1 MGAVCA
7 WKGAEA
13 LGITLCAVLPMGPR
27 SFLRTSSSRMGKTED
42 VQQNAAGLS
51 DSSADV
57 VQLGE
62 GARLPN
68 LTPATFPCTMH
79 LADISLMLLEMMRGK
94 CVDRAGKSK

>member
-13 LGITLCAVLPMGPR
+13 LGIALCAVLPMGPR
-27 SFLRTSSSRMGKTED
+27 SFLRASSSRMGKTED

-57 VQLGE
+57 AI
-62 GARLPN
+62 GATGGGCSAAQSHPS
-68 LTPATFPCTMH
+68 H
-79 LADISLMLLEMMRGK
+79 ISLHNAPCGHFL
-94 CVDRAGKSK
+94 DAAGDDEG